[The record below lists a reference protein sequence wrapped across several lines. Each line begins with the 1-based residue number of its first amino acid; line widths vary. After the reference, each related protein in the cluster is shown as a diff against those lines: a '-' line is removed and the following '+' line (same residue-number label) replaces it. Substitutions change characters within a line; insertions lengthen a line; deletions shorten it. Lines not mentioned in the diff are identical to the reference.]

1 MPPLSLFPYQY
12 PSNHAN
18 ASDILRRHSTNLT
31 DIREVA
37 LQDLDLSFASNILDL
52 GCGFGFMTE
61 SFARRVSPNARLVG
75 VDAWASNERPFL
87 DKVDAAGRRGEFVCK
102 LLRTELPWP
111 DRSFDVV
118 VCSFS
123 LYFFVE
129 ILPEIARVLSPS
141 GLFLTVAHS
150 EHHIEED
157 LKTARFPEGATA
169 LLDLIRRFSAE
180 NGGDILT
187 RAFGEIKRIDYANS
201 LRFRADQVD
210 DLLAYIRFKLP
221 LLVPGAGLNG
231 ELPAQLVEHVKS
243 EMAARDFVTMEKN
256 DAVFQCWS
264 PICP

>member
-1 MPPLSLFPYQY
+1 MPPLPLFPYQH
-12 PSNHAN
+12 PSNHASV
-18 ASDILRRHSTNLT
+18 SDIIKQHSTNKA

-37 LQDLDLSFASNILDL
+37 MQGLDLSFVSNILDL

-61 SFARRVSPNARLVG
+61 SFASRVSPDARFVG
-75 VDAWASNERPFL
+75 VDAWDANGRPFL
-87 DKVDAAGRRGEFVCK
+87 DKVAAAGRRGEFVCK
-102 LLRTELPWP
+102 RLGTELPWP
-111 DRSFDVV
+111 DGSFDAV

-129 ILPEIARVLSPS
+129 LLPEVARVLRKG

-157 LKTARFPEGATA
+157 LKTAGFPEGAPG
-169 LLDLIRRFSAE
+169 LLGLIRRFSAE
-180 NGGDILT
+180 NGGDILA
-187 RAFGEIKRIDYANS
+187 RAFGKIKRIDYANS

-221 LLVPGAGLNG
+221 LMVPGANPDGGL
-231 ELPAQLVEHVKS
+231 PVQLVEHVRS
-243 EMAARDFVTMEKN
+243 EMAARGFVAMEKN
-256 DAVFQCWS
+256 DAIFQCWS

>member
-1 MPPLSLFPYQY
+1 MPPLPLFPYQH

-18 ASDILRRHSTNLT
+18 ASDIIRQHSTNQS

-37 LQDLDLSFASNILDL
+37 LQGLDLSFASNILDL

-61 SFARRVSPNARLVG
+61 SFARRVSPGARFVG
-75 VDAWASNERPFL
+75 VDAWAANERPFL
-87 DKVDAAGRRGEFVCK
+87 DKVETAGRRGEFVCK
-102 LLRTELPWP
+102 RLRTELPWP

-129 ILPEIARVLSPS
+129 ILPEVSRVLSEN

-157 LKTARFPEGATA
+157 LKTAGFPEGAPA

-180 NGGDILT
+180 NGGDILA
-187 RAFGEIKRIDYANS
+187 RAFGKIKRIDYANS

-221 LLVPGAGLNG
+221 LMVPGADSDG
-231 ELPAQLVEHVKS
+231 ELPVQLVKHVRS
-243 EMAARDFVTMEKN
+243 EMAARGFVAMEKN